1 MSGGALQNTRRIV
14 TNRDRGVCVW
24 GFVKIGQISVT

>member
-24 GFVKIGQISVT
+24 GFLENWSN